1 MKFFFALV
9 ALSAPVAAFN
19 VPRVNTPASS
29 LGSYVGSL
37 NDGMAV
43 TDRPGRPAPGIKP
56 PSPAVLARDG
66 NNLSEKAK
74 ALLASED
81 LIKVQGNSLKTWSF
95 QTPAIDRVQVLMKT
109 EGRPLNANVELWQG
123 PDNTPQ
129 KMTVYL
135 EDGNDRPFS
144 AIIETPGGQNAI
156 AIRNTATMEYPL
168 EAAVEAEVGRGRP
181 QSGPPSGMQEAI
193 FSLTETAIPRT
204 IQGGA
209 VYTKPFAPSVASV
222 QCLLKTDGRPLN
234 ARIELLQGPNN
245 NKQVIDVYTED
256 GLDRPFF
263 IVIETPGTGNVVRIV
278 NTATMEYPITA
289 RIEPYTIDES
299 IPQGTSGSSFFIV
312 D

>member
-1 MKFFFALV
+1 MKLSLALIV
-9 ALSAPVAAFN
+9 LAPVAAFN
-19 VPRVNTPASS
+19 VQPASYVNS
-29 LGSYVGSL
+29 ALSSYVGSL
-37 NDGMAV
+37 GDGMVAEK
-43 TDRPGRPAPGIKP
+43 TGMRPGSMKP
-56 PSPAVLARDG
+56 PSPASLAKG
-66 NNLSEKAK
+66 SNNLSDKAK
-74 ALLASED
+74 SLLQSED

-168 EAAVEAEVGRGRP
+168 EAAVEAEVGRGRG
-181 QSGPPSGMQEAI
+181 SNAGMQEAI

-209 VYTKPFAPSVASV
+209 VYTKPFAPSVSSI

-245 NKQVIDVYTED
+245 NKQVVDVYTED

-263 IVIETPGTGNVVRIV
+263 IIIESPGSGNVIRIV

>member
-1 MKFFFALV
+1 MKLFFTLLTLTSV
-9 ALSAPVAAFN
+9 SAFN
-19 VPRVNTPASS
+19 VRPSGYGNSALS
-29 LGSYVGSL
+29 SYVGSL
-37 NDGMAV
+37 GDGIGIAEKSGI
-43 TDRPGRPAPGIKP
+43 RPGPMKP
-56 PSPAVLARDG
+56 PSPASLAKGG
-66 NNLSEKAK
+66 NNLSEKAR
-74 ALLASED
+74 ALLQSED

-168 EAAVEAEVGRGRP
+168 EAAVEAEVGRGRG
-181 QSGPPSGMQEAI
+181 SNAGMQEAI
-193 FSLTETAIPRT
+193 FTLTETAIPRT

-209 VYTKPFAPSVASV
+209 VYTKPFAPSVSSV

-245 NKQVIDVYTED
+245 NKQVVDVYTED

-263 IVIETPGTGNVVRIV
+263 IIIESPGSGNVVRIV